1 MKITFLGTSAGES
14 YPAIWCDCENCSYAR
29 AHGGRNLRMNTGT
42 MIDSDILL
50 DMNSCGFYTA
60 ARLGVSLTGV
70 TRLLVT
76 HPHPDHLTIEPLAW
90 RQEAAGAA
98 DAAADAQR
106 AMISPRFTR
115 LPMLTVYGNRFA
127 REALADAHPA
137 LFDGSARAQMRF
149 QEIRE
154 GERVEL
160 DDLAFT
166 PVRAN
171 HTPQRGFAH
180 SYILE
185 RGGKTLLY
193 ALDTGGYD
201 PDMLPLI
208 LARRYDG
215 VVMEGTF
222 GLSRAPSDGHMN
234 REKNVAFR
242 NLLLERGCIGADTP
256 FFLTHLCPHW
266 TPPHDLYAPM
276 MAKEGFTVAYD
287 GMVAEI

>member
-1 MKITFLGTSAGES
+1 M
-14 YPAIWCDCENCSYAR
+14 
-29 AHGGRNLRMNTGT
+29 
-42 MIDSDILL
+42 
-50 DMNSCGFYTA
+50 
-60 ARLGVSLTGV
+60 V
-70 TRLLVT
+70 
-76 HPHPDHLTIEPLAW
+76 
-90 RQEAAGAA
+90 
-98 DAAADAQR
+98 
-106 AMISPRFTR
+106 SPRFTR

-127 REALADAHPA
+127 REALADAHPE

-201 PDMLPLI
+201 PDMLEPDPRPAL
-208 LARRYDG
+208 RRRG
-215 VVMEGTF
+215 HGGHVRPEP
-222 GLSRAPSDGHMN
+222 RAQRRPHEPREERPPS
-234 REKNVAFR
+234 ATCCSS
-242 NLLLERGCIGADTP
+242 RGCIGADTP
-256 FFLTHLCPHW
+256 FFLTHLCAALDAALRPLRADDGEGGLHRRLRR
-266 TPPHDLYAPM
+266 HGRGDLSARSARP
-276 MAKEGFTVAYD
+276 TLQNN
-287 GMVAEI
+287 EIWRKFR

>member
-14 YPAIWCDCENCSYAR
+14 YPAIWCDCENCAYAR

-76 HPHPDHLTIEPLAW
+76 HPHADHLTVEPLAW
-90 RQEAAGAA
+90 RQEAAGAS
-98 DAAADAQR
+98 DAAADEQR
-106 AMISPRFTR
+106 AMVSPRFTR

-127 REALADAHPA
+127 REALADAHPE

-185 RGGKTLLY
+185 RGRQDAAVRAGHRRLRPRY
-193 ALDTGGYD
+193 ARPDPLAALRRRGHGGHVR
-201 PDMLPLI
+201 P
-208 LARRYDG
+208 
-215 VVMEGTF
+215 E
-222 GLSRAPSDGHMN
+222 RAPSDGHMN

-242 NLLLERGCIGADTP
+242 NLLLERGCIGADTRSSSP
-256 FFLTHLCPHW
+256 TSARTGRRP
-266 TPPHDLYAPM
+266 T
-276 MAKEGFTVAYD
+276 TSTRR
-287 GMVAEI
+287 